1 MRSISLVLIVVVVAV
16 AMASPP
22 GESKV
27 HYNLKEAPA
36 LFEQFVK
43 DYDRHY
49 RSFADKHKH
58 FQAFL
63 VSLVEMNRLN
73 DENPYATY
81 SINKFSDYTEEEKRN
96 MFGLIFKNK

>member
-1 MRSISLVLIVVVVAV
+1 
-16 AMASPP
+16 MANQQ
-22 GESKV
+22 EKV
-27 HYNLKEAPA
+27 RYNLKEAPA
-36 LFEQFVK
+36 LFEQFAK

-49 RSFADKHKH
+49 KSLADKHKH

-81 SINKFSDYTEEEKRN
+81 AINTFSDYTEEEKRN
-96 MFGLIFKNK
+96 LFGMVLKNK